1 MTSLMRIILVTSTLI
16 LPLGG
21 CASVGDAIDPT
32 DWFSGEL
39 FNTKKK
45 LPGDRKAVFP
55 EGVPGVTQGIPSELV
70 KGNQQPPLENGY
82 TVTDTQSVSPPPRQA
97 TGKTAARTA
106 AKTDATRTD
115 VTRTDATR
123 ADATNADTAKTDEYQ
138 PAPREKAKP
147 KPKPKPATAERQPAA
162 QERQPAAAR
171 RAPEPQQA
179 EQQQRAGSSGGVQ
192 WPDPPAQRGG
202 GSQSGGGVQWPDP
215 PPMR

>member
-21 CASVGDAIDPT
+21 CASIGDAIDPT

-39 FNTKKK
+39 FNSKKK

-70 KGNQQPPLENGY
+70 KGNQQPSLENGY

-106 AKTDATRTD
+106 AKTDATRT
-115 VTRTDATR
+115 
-123 ADATNADTAKTDEYQ
+123 DATNADTAKTDEYQ

-179 EQQQRAGSSGGVQ
+179 EQPQRSQQAGSSGGGVQ
-192 WPDPPAQRGG
+192 WPDPPTPRGG

>member
-115 VTRTDATR
+115 
-123 ADATNADTAKTDEYQ
+123 ATNADTAKTDEYQ

-147 KPKPKPATAERQPAA
+147 KPKPKPVTAERQPAA

-179 EQQQRAGSSGGVQ
+179 EQQQRAGSSGGGVQ